1 MFSNLL
7 DDAAPPQKIW
17 TLFKVSS
24 KERLE
29 QMRKG
34 LIYMNSLDYF
44 ASLKDESSGM
54 DTRADPHENVH
65 GVARVT
71 KKNKL
76 ILEIDGKQ
84 FDLGKKAVASI
95 KYDNTKNI
103 FIFSMGCV
111 ADNENGK
118 VTGETDE
125 GIVFDDRFKEF
136 GDHILIISN
145 PVEFVKRYVKA
156 LRSRK
161 GIFKPEFLH
170 KGLGRVTYKPLYGY
184 SGPLGVYS
192 KDHRF
197 DWQTEYR
204 LAIGAEDKALN
215 KRGALELHVGDLSD
229 ITQISTL
236 QSVLDAPV
244 KIKRT
249 KAHIIGDRAFALKS

>member
-1 MFSNLL
+1 MFSSLL
-7 DDAAPPQKIW
+7 DDSDPSQKIW

-29 QMRKG
+29 QMQKG

-44 ASLKDESSGM
+44 SSLKDESSGM
-54 DTRADPHENVH
+54 DTRADPHENIH
-65 GVARVT
+65 GVVRASQ
-71 KKNKL
+71 KNKL

-95 KYDNTKNI
+95 KYDKTKNI
-103 FIFSMGCV
+103 FIFSMGCI

-118 VTGETDE
+118 ATGETDH
-125 GIVFDDRFKEF
+125 GIVFDGRFKEF
-136 GDHILIISN
+136 GDHILIIKDS
-145 PVEFVKRYVKA
+145 VEFAKRYVKA

-161 GIFKPEFLH
+161 GIFNPEFLH
-170 KGLGRVTYKPLYGY
+170 KGLGRITYKPFYSY

-197 DWQTEYR
+197 DWQTEFR
-204 LAIGAEDKALN
+204 LAIGAEDKTLN
-215 KRGALELHVGDLSD
+215 KMGALELHIGDLSD

-236 QSVLDAPV
+236 QSVLDAPI
-244 KIKRT
+244 KINRT
-249 KAHIIGDRAFALKS
+249 KVHIIGDKAFALKS